1 MKAINSFA
9 VSGVWLF
16 AAICAALPLQCA
28 LAQEAWKPEK
38 ALEIVVTCQ
47 PGCGP
52 DVAARVMQRIM
63 QDHKIVDVPV
73 NVSNK
78 SGGGGAVSYNYLH
91 QKPGDAH
98 SVVLSG
104 ANTVVNPILGRG
116 IGYRELTPIAL
127 VAVEYVGI
135 AVRPDYHLQNARELI
150 AAVKKDASAVTFGI
164 ANSLGNANHQ
174 VVALALK
181 ADHISPRQAKNVVF
195 QSGSQ
200 AITAM
205 MGKHVDVVP
214 ASVGSW
220 VGPRKSGQVRVI
232 SVSSAK
238 RLDGE
243 FSDVP
248 TLREQGLDVVVS
260 VSRTITGSPG
270 LSEPQIRFWRDAL
283 AKTFAMPE
291 WKRELDLRYQN
302 DEFLTGPEFK
312 RYLDDMD
319 AQLRALLA
327 ELGLIKK
334 KGEK

>member
-1 MKAINSFA
+1 
-9 VSGVWLF
+9 
-16 AAICAALPLQCA
+16 
-28 LAQEAWKPEK
+28 
-38 ALEIVVTCQ
+38 
-47 PGCGP
+47 
-52 DVAARVMQRIM
+52 
-63 QDHKIVDVPV
+63 
-73 NVSNK
+73 
-78 SGGGGAVSYNYLH
+78 
-91 QKPGDAH
+91 
-98 SVVLSG
+98 
-104 ANTVVNPILGRG
+104 
-116 IGYRELTPIAL
+116 
-127 VAVEYVGI
+127 VGI

-181 ADHISPRQAKNVVF
+181 AEHISPRQAKNVVF